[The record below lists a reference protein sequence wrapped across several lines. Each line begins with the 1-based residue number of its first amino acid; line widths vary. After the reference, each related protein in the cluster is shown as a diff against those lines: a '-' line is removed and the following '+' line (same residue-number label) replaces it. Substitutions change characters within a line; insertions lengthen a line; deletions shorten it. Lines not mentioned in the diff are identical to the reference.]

1 MCVSSHKL
9 LVLPFLSGER
19 FFFFNAGSADRILI
33 FATDDNLRHLCDLET
48 IYVDRTQIC
57 PSLFIQLFTINSFIH
72 GQQFLLIYASLEVD
86 KVTTKQMN
94 EAVREELQH
103 QQSDAVWSRKR
114 KAYVH
119 FTNEQQAA
127 IGKYTAENDNS
138 AAVKKFKSNIDGQL
152 GESTVHLF
160 KQKYYQKL
168 KKAKERR
175 RSSQFPA
182 KEEGAPLTLGENDQQ
197 VQA

>member
-1 MCVSSHKL
+1 MI
-9 LVLPFLSGER
+9 

-103 QQSDAVWSRKR
+103 QQSDAVWSRKKR
-114 KAYVH
+114 LMCTSPMNSKQRLASTQPKMIIVLPLRSLRATLMGNWEKA
-119 FTNEQQAA
+119 Q
-127 IGKYTAENDNS
+127 
-138 AAVKKFKSNIDGQL
+138 
-152 GESTVHLF
+152 ST
-160 KQKYYQKL
+160 YSS
-168 KKAKERR
+168 
-175 RSSQFPA
+175 RSTT
-182 KEEGAPLTLGENDQQ
+182 KN
-197 VQA
+197 